1 MPSTPVASAGVYC
14 SHKARYVS
22 RMMPV
27 ATAQAHH
34 LADGHLFVIARQE
47 NGDGLIFA
55 SSRGIAIRVDSYDE
69 DKIDTI
75 QAL

>member
-1 MPSTPVASAGVYC
+1 
-14 SHKARYVS
+14 
-22 RMMPV
+22 MPV

-34 LADGHLFVIARQE
+34 LADGHLFVITRQE
-47 NGDGLIFA
+47 NGDGLISPQA
-55 SSRGIAIRVDSYDE
+55 GGIAIRVDSYDE

>member
-1 MPSTPVASAGVYC
+1 
-14 SHKARYVS
+14 
-22 RMMPV
+22 MMPV

-55 SSRGIAIRVDSYDE
+55 SSRGIAIRVDSCDE
-69 DKIDTI
+69 DKIDII

>member
-1 MPSTPVASAGVYC
+1 
-14 SHKARYVS
+14 
-22 RMMPV
+22 MPV
-27 ATAQAHH
+27 ATAQAYR

>member
-1 MPSTPVASAGVYC
+1 
-14 SHKARYVS
+14 
-22 RMMPV
+22 MPV
-27 ATAQAHH
+27 ATAQARH
-34 LADGHLFVIARQE
+34 LTDGHLFVIARQE

>member
-1 MPSTPVASAGVYC
+1 MPSTPVASAGVDC

-55 SSRGIAIRVDSYDE
+55 SSRGHCYTR
-69 DKIDTI
+69 
-75 QAL
+75 

>member
-34 LADGHLFVIARQE
+34 LANGHLFVIARQE
-47 NGDGLIFA
+47 NGDGLISA